1 MPCSKHILIIALLML
16 TGLLQAQVY
25 DNYPNALANNDSR
38 IMAWA
43 THCDVVRGY
52 INISDQNQ
60 TYTNGDITSNLAF
73 AGTAQDACGAA
84 NGLSTVS
91 LGDGGIATV
100 QFQNPIRDG
109 EGFDFVVFEN
119 GFFNPPGETSLAFIE
134 LAFVEVSS
142 DGIHFFRFNTVSEMP
157 YLLQNN
163 SFAAIDWTLFYGFAG
178 VYTQPYGV
186 AFDLADLPD
195 EALINKQRITHVRV
209 IDVVGC
215 IQPEFASYDSQG
227 NIVNDPWPTP
237 FHTGGF
243 DIDAVGVINEAQNAI
258 ENDQSVDFEIYPNP
272 SSGMVYFRSEMPL
285 RQIQI
290 IDIYGKTVFV
300 AEETTC
306 INTENLNPG
315 CYWLKVQ
322 LQSGTCLTRKLIQY

>member
-142 DGIHFFRFNTVSEMP
+142 DGIHFFRFNTVSEMILKNFP
-157 YLLQNN
+157 GTQLIPKKTYV
-163 SFAAIDWTLFYGFAG
+163 SFTATREFAAINIKPREIRLGMDLGDM
-178 VYTQPYGV
+178 
-186 AFDLADLPD
+186 AFNETVQKTKLSGPMPRISHMAVITDARQFDKK
-195 EALINKQRITHVRV
+195 LI
-209 IDVVGC
+209 
-215 IQPEFASYDSQG
+215 EY
-227 NIVNDPWPTP
+227 
-237 FHTGGF
+237 
-243 DIDAVGVINEAQNAI
+243 
-258 ENDQSVDFEIYPNP
+258 
-272 SSGMVYFRSEMPL
+272 
-285 RQIQI
+285 
-290 IDIYGKTVFV
+290 
-300 AEETTC
+300 
-306 INTENLNPG
+306 
-315 CYWLKVQ
+315 
-322 LQSGTCLTRKLIQY
+322 LQSSYNRTHKK